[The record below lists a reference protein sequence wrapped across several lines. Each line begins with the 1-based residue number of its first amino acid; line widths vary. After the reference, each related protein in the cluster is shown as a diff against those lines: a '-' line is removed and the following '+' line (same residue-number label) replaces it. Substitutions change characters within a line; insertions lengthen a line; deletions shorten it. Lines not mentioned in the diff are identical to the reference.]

1 MKKCDKTITVTDYG
15 GYEHKQTIKEF
26 IMDILPFLIMLGLII
41 LGLVVSIDYHYQMNK
56 PKYDAAVIIGEPSI
70 VVHIDHYE
78 CNGDRYTLY
87 DKDGKVY
94 NADKL
99 RVVFYNYKED

>member
-1 MKKCDKTITVTDYG
+1 MEKNID
-15 GYEHKQTIKEF
+15 YEHKQTIKSV
-26 IMDILPFLIMLGLII
+26 IIDVLPVLIMLGLMIFGCAFA
-41 LGLVVSIDYHYQMNK
+41 LDYKNEK
-56 PKYDAAVIIGEPSI
+56 PKYDTAVIVGEPSI

-94 NADKL
+94 SADKQY
-99 RVVFYNYKED
+99 VVFYNYDKEN